1 MFFGKVVAHG
11 SVLAWWTRIKSKEG
25 LFGLGIF
32 AKHVLFGIV
41 FSCVHSLSPAVCE
54 SLLRQICGFFC
65 DCSQPSKICDSPAI
79 CHAVA
84 ISWPWFGLSCSCGR
98 TGQGGMERCGVMWCV
113 VVVRGRRSDERT
125 VVIARCRFAES
136 GGGSSD
142 EVETHVSNS
151 VRVFLQIIKRRG
163 YLFFVRF
170 LTLKSAVGVNMALS
184 GISEG
189 CQSGSR
195 HWLRFVVR

>member
-1 MFFGKVVAHG
+1 M
-11 SVLAWWTRIKSKEG
+11 
-25 LFGLGIF
+25 
-32 AKHVLFGIV
+32 
-41 FSCVHSLSPAVCE
+41 
-54 SLLRQICGFFC
+54 
-65 DCSQPSKICDSPAI
+65 
-79 CHAVA
+79 
-84 ISWPWFGLSCSCGR
+84 
-98 TGQGGMERCGVMWCV
+98 MWCV
-113 VVVRGRRSDERT
+113 VVVRSRRSDERT

-142 EVETHVSNS
+142 QVETHVSNS

-170 LTLKSAVGVNMALS
+170 LTMKSAVGVNMALS